1 MFKCFKINFKKLI
14 VVTMLIFASF
24 NFVLAQNG
32 SVLEKDSI
40 CKLCLTKD
48 YYSNETIKKITYS
61 SNFPNHFFLAMV
73 DLKNFISMKM
83 EHWKNTSRLSEII
96 LGWGLV
102 AS

>member
-1 MFKCFKINFKKLI
+1 MNDKIKYILASIICISFCF
-14 VVTMLIFASF
+14 IFGQDK
-24 NFVLAQNG
+24 NLA
-32 SVLEKDSI
+32 EKDSI

-83 EHWKNTSRLSEII
+83 EHWKNTLRMLETI
-96 LGWGLV
+96 LEWDLV
-102 AS
+102 VS